1 MPTLED
7 LEKEIQ
13 EIKAR
18 NKRVEIDKTWELSGA
33 RKIVIAVITYVVT
46 VIYFYFARI
55 SKPFL
60 NAIVPALAFVL
71 STLTLPF
78 FKKLWLKH
86 FLQKNEKN

>member
-1 MPTLED
+1 MPALED

-18 NKRVEIDKTWELSGA
+18 NKRVETDKAWELSGA

-46 VIYFYFARI
+46 VIYFCFARI
-55 SKPFL
+55 PKPFL
-60 NAIVPALAFVL
+60 NAIVPAMAFVL

-78 FKKLWLKH
+78 FKKLWLKY
-86 FLQKNEKN
+86 FLQKNEEN